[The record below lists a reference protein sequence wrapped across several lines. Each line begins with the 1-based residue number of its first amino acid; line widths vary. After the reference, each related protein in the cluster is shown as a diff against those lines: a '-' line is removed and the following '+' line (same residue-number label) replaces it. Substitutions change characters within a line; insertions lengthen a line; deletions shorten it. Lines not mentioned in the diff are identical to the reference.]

1 MTRLYMS
8 CVVCT
13 RKQAHGLLS
22 NASWAIVEVRGASH
36 RVCPSCREA
45 HGDWEER
52 ARTAVMQVS
61 SDGTTERY
69 GATYR

>member
-22 NASWAIVEVRGASH
+22 NASWAIIEVGGNPH

-45 HGDWEER
+45 HRDWEER
-52 ARTAVMQVS
+52 ARTAVLQIG
-61 SDGTTERY
+61 SDGSTDRF

>member
-1 MTRLYMS
+1 MAQLYMS

-22 NASWAIVEVRGASH
+22 SASWAVIEVSGSSH
-36 RVCPSCREA
+36 RVCPNCRQA
-45 HGDWEER
+45 HRDWEER
-52 ARTAVMQVS
+52 ARTAVMQVGD
-61 SDGTTERY
+61 DGTTSRY

>member
-22 NASWAIVEVRGASH
+22 NASWVVVEVRGASH

-52 ARTAVMQVS
+52 ARTAVTQVS
-61 SDGTTERY
+61 GDGTTERY